1 MVNEKYA
8 LTSTNAQIMS
18 DYKSDLESLKSA
30 MKAKDKEDKII
41 LEKITEEKRQKE
53 IMYYNL
59 SKEHEKVKSLMEKE
73 ISQLKLN
80 EKKLINEM
88 QKNLDKEQ

>member
-8 LTSTNAQIMS
+8 LTSTNAQIMA

>member
-8 LTSTNAQIMS
+8 LTSTNAQNMS

-80 EKKLINEM
+80 EKKLIDEM
-88 QKNLDKEQ
+88 HKNLDKEQ

>member
-80 EKKLINEM
+80 EKKLIDEM
-88 QKNLDKEQ
+88 HKNLDKEQ

>member
-80 EKKLINEM
+80 EKKLIDEM
-88 QKNLDKEQ
+88 HKNIDKEQ